1 MHLDNR
7 GRLPMRLILSYAA
20 PGIAT
25 TSISF
30 LVAVYITDFYVS
42 LGANLGFISFFT
54 ALARSFDVIT
64 DPLMG
69 WITDNTRSKYGR
81 RRPYMFLGCFFY
93 CLLLTLLLSPPG
105 KVGEEGNGVAIWFGI
120 FYTIFYLSDTF
131 TNVPYEALGPE
142 LSDNYEER
150 NRVFFA
156 AKIFV
161 FTGTLFAAAAPGM
174 VALFLRIRDWRYA
187 FVDCAAIYN
196 NASFASSPPA
206 VSYPH
211 YRMEPEGNLCAAS
224 ERCQSSSG
232 FFCFEQVQDD
242 GSQNFLEVENGVLE
256 RTCAAASGLPAP
268 GQVLGGGNDTC
279 ILGGGQFWP
288 EAVGDCVTDS
298 CVRFVQYSMSD
309 ISSYRWAFTITG
321 VIFGLYSILAMTNC
335 VRVIR
340 ERPQS
345 LDQPR
350 APLAACVLRAFK
362 NVAFRPL
369 LMAWTLD
376 GLALSA
382 LVAMFPFYVRYVIIS
397 DGYQAQEKGTAWQPM
412 VLMGSSLVALLLT
425 AMLASPFW
433 LWVSRRLGKYR
444 GWLLYNLA
452 NVFTNLLFLIPGE
465 GDNVLTVVI
474 MMLNGIPVGGQFL
487 ITSILADVIDYDEFL
502 NGMRNEGSF
511 SVFATLIPKFVAIP
525 AYTVPLAIA
534 FGLGFKEPVDGV
546 AQPQSDQ
553 VKNFIKFTFV
563 LLPFVCALLAFF
575 IKTRF
580 PIRTKE
586 TSDAIALGIARH
598 SIGKRAVDPITGHA
612 VEILEL
618 SAEEEQIAWYYE
630 NYSADD
636 LKRLKED
643 GPNFLREKMLVT
655 VRLSGFLFVTLLAIT
670 AATFRY
676 VDDRKLSIIPV
687 LSVIFPG
694 MMLCF
699 FVLSYLRWKDS
710 LKILVPDDDV
720 DHYKLIRKI
729 ERSKRMGARAGDV
742 IECTDELAP
751 LAVVRRGSIL
761 GAPAPLLELQRQMSG
776 LDAPDLGQ
784 EYTGKGFEI

>member
-1 MHLDNR
+1 
-7 GRLPMRLILSYAA
+7 MRVILSYAA

-69 WITDNTRSKYGR
+69 WITDNTRSKFGR
-81 RRPYMFLGCFFY
+81 RRPFMFAGCFFY
-93 CLLLTLLLSPPG
+93 CLFLTLLLSPPG
-105 KVGEEGNGVAIWFGI
+105 EVGEAGNGVAIWFGI

-187 FVDCAAIYN
+187 FVDCAAIYH
-196 NASFASSPPA
+196 NASFASSPPE
-206 VSYPH
+206 VTYPH
-211 YRMEPEGNLCAAS
+211 YRVEPAGGDCAAS
-224 ERCQSSSG
+224 QRCQSSSG
-232 FFCFEQVQDD
+232 FFCFEQVQSD
-242 GSQNFLEVENGVLE
+242 GAQNFLEVESGLLE
-256 RTCAAASGLPAP
+256 RTCAAASSLPA
-268 GQVLGGGNDTC
+268 LGHLSEGNGDTC
-279 ILGGGQFWP
+279 LLGEGQFWP
-288 EAVGDCVTDS
+288 EAAGGCVTDN
-298 CVRFVQYSMSD
+298 CVRFVQYGMSD

-321 VIFGLYSILAMTNC
+321 LVFGLYSILAMTNC

-397 DGYQAQEKGTAWQPM
+397 DGYRAQEKGTAWQPM

-452 NVFTNLLFLIPGE
+452 NVLTNLLFFIPKE
-465 GDNVLTVVI
+465 GDNILTVVI

-525 AYTVPLAIA
+525 AYAIPLAIA
-534 FGLGFKEPVDGV
+534 YGLGFKEPLDGV

-563 LLPFVCALLAFF
+563 LLPFVCAFCAFF

-612 VEILEL
+612 VEILNL
-618 SAEEEQIAWYYE
+618 TVEEEQIAWYYE

-636 LKRLKED
+636 LKRLKEE
-643 GPNFLREKMLVT
+643 GPDFLRQKMFTT
-655 VRLSGFLFVTLLAIT
+655 VKISGFLFISLVATT
-670 AATFRY
+670 AGTFRY
-676 VDDRKLSIIPV
+676 VDDRKLSILPV
-687 LSVIFPG
+687 ISVIFSG

-710 LKILVPDDDV
+710 LKILVPDDKV

-776 LDAPDLGQ
+776 METPELGQ
-784 EYTGKGFEI
+784 EYSSGKGFEI